1 MDLRSFLGTEKH
13 GCHVTEQQNI
23 RERETQRKY
32 YLVCDVST
40 SAADK
45 NTQQYNIMATVKGCI
60 LIFIIGTY
68 YHTRKYPSGLMN
80 TRYGSKHDIQ
90 ARLH

>member
-1 MDLRSFLGTEKH
+1 VDPRSFLGSEKC
-13 GCHVTEQQNI
+13 GCHVAGQQNI

-40 SAADK
+40 SAAEK

-60 LIFIIGTY
+60 LIFIIGKY
-68 YHTRKYPSGLMN
+68 YHIRKYPSGLTN
-80 TRYGSKHDIQ
+80 TSYENKHDIQ
-90 ARLH
+90 AR